1 MTDSNIV
8 GLVSVA
14 LMLVLIYAGMYVAFA
29 LAGLSFAGVW
39 LIRGDFG
46 IAANMLALAVNDAIS
61 DYVFAVVPLFVLMG
75 LLVAVADIGR
85 DTFEVADHY
94 LHRIRGGLGIATV
107 AANAIFAAIT
117 GISIASAAVFTK
129 VAVPEMLR
137 HGYTPRF
144 SVGVVAGS
152 SVLGMLIPPSL
163 LLILYGVLT
172 EKSIGDLFI
181 AGIIPGILLAL
192 AYSIG
197 IVLIASLR
205 PELVYADPKAADA
218 RSRSRTPLSAGDIAG
233 KMLPIVAL
241 VVLVLGGIYGGLFT
255 PVEAG
260 AVGAAGALAIA
271 LVKRRLTFSSFW
283 TVLVETA
290 HITAAICFLIISASL
305 YSRMLAISGVTELL
319 RTVIVDTGFGFA
331 GLLTVFIIVV
341 LILGTLLDSSSIML
355 ITIPLV
361 LPALTGF
368 GTDLIW
374 FGIVTLLAV
383 EIGLLTP
390 PFGIAVFVIKA
401 TLGPDSRISLKDIF
415 AGAFPFA
422 CVMFLV
428 LLAVIG
434 FPKLATILL

>member
-1 MTDSNIV
+1 MNEANIIGLASV
-8 GLVSVA
+8 G

-29 LAGLSFAGVW
+29 LAMLSVIGVW
-39 LIRGDFG
+39 LIRGDFD

-61 DYVFAVVPLFVLMG
+61 DYVFGVVPLFVLMG
-75 LLVAVADIGR
+75 LLVAIAEIGR
-85 DTFEVADHY
+85 DTFEVANQM
-94 LHRIRGGLGIATV
+94 LRRIRGGLGVATV
-107 AANAIFAAIT
+107 AANAVFAAIT

-144 SVGVVAGS
+144 AVGVVAGS

-163 LLILYGVLT
+163 LLILYGILT

-181 AGIIPGILLAL
+181 AGVIPGIVLAI
-192 AYSIG
+192 AYSVA
-197 IVLIASLR
+197 IVVVAKMRPGLIY
-205 PELVYADPKAADA
+205 VDPVTQDA
-218 RSRSRTPLSAGDIAG
+218 GRGVPLMGVGEIAG
-233 KMLPIVAL
+233 KLLPIVLL
-241 VVLVLGGIYGGLFT
+241 VILVLGGIYGGLFT

-260 AVGAAGALAIA
+260 AVGAAGALVIA
-271 LVKRRLTFSSFW
+271 VAKRRLSW
-283 TVLVETA
+283 QQLWKVLVETA
-290 HITAAICFLIISASL
+290 HITAAICFLIIAASL

-319 RTVIVDTGFGFA
+319 RSVIVDTGFGFA

-355 ITIPLV
+355 ITIPLI
-361 LPALTGF
+361 LPALINF
-368 GTDLIW
+368 QIDLIW

-401 TLGPDSRISLKDIF
+401 TLGPTSKITLEDIF

-422 CVMFLV
+422 VVMFLV
-428 LLAVIG
+428 LMAVIAV
-434 FPKLATILL
+434 PQLATILLR